1 VSSMGEVLS
10 RLKAIEEMMRSL
22 VPLKD
27 QVIALEATM
36 VEQGQQLMRISLCT
50 WSLWGWF
57 FLSILDCF

>member
-1 VSSMGEVLS
+1 MGEVLS

-36 VEQGQQLMRISLCT
+36 VEQGQQLMGISLCT